1 MYACA
6 LSDPPSYTLRV
17 GSIRER
23 AQLRPNKQIWCRSAL
38 PWAMNLDGIEK
49 FDRQ

>member
-6 LSDPPSYTLRV
+6 LSDPPSYTVRV

-23 AQLRPNKQIWCRSAL
+23 EQLRPSKQIWCRSAL
-38 PWAMNLDGIEK
+38 PWVMNLDGIEK